1 MNKFNILKLWCI
13 KNDEDAE
20 QGRLVD
26 DQKDCYVR
34 TETYD
39 GQGVAVFVYLNLRPQ
54 IDSVVCHPDQK
65 HFVQDSLDFL
75 QYQTY
80 GFILEAT
87 MPSINFLIAS
97 GVSHPSS
104 STLK

>member
-1 MNKFNILKLWCI
+1 LKLWCI
-13 KNDEDAE
+13 KNAEDPE
-20 QGRLVD
+20 QARLVD
-26 DQKDCYVR
+26 DQKDCYER
-34 TETYD
+34 TDNYD
-39 GQGVAVFVYLNLRPQ
+39 GQGVAVFVYLNLKPQ
-54 IDSVVCHPDQK
+54 IDADFCNPDHK